1 MATPPRSASAP
12 VSAVGS
18 AAHQATALAVA
29 AALTPVIIGP
39 TIDKLYDLRER
50 KRALEASIKEIEEE
64 YTDLEERLLE
74 KLEAEGSDKGAG
86 KTASVSVTRNV
97 VGNVTDWEKFNA
109 YVKKTGFFHL
119 FQRRLSDAAVREL
132 FEQGKKIPGCEP
144 FTKRR
149 LNVRVLG

>member
-1 MATPPRSASAP
+1 MARPT
-12 VSAVGS
+12 
-18 AAHQATALAVA
+18 TAVA
-29 AALTPVIIGP
+29 TTAAVIAALSPVPIGP

-50 KRALEASIKEIEEE
+50 KRELESKVKEIEEE
-64 YTDLEERLLE
+64 YADLEERLME
-74 KLEAEGSDKGAG
+74 KLESEGSDKGAG
-86 KTASVSVTRNV
+86 KQASASITRNV

-119 FQRRLSDAAVREL
+119 FHRRVSDAAVREL

-149 LNVRVLG
+149 LNVRVIG